1 PLAEQILRSSS
12 QIPPRRLYMRAPSF
26 QIPHHIPILLLSNQ
40 TFSER
45 YQLPSILLPSPPRF
59 PSIGSGGVFP
69 GYPCVSVCMGL
80 DVGEIGMP
88 LDLGL
93 DLKLFVAKTA
103 GRLAAAAKEAPA
115 VDACIRGLE
124 EERRKIEVFRREL
137 PLCARLLADGG

>member
-1 PLAEQILRSSS
+1 
-12 QIPPRRLYMRAPSF
+12 
-26 QIPHHIPILLLSNQ
+26 
-40 TFSER
+40 
-45 YQLPSILLPSPPRF
+45 
-59 PSIGSGGVFP
+59 
-69 GYPCVSVCMGL
+69 MGL

-93 DLKLFVAKTA
+93 DLKLFVAKSA

-137 PLCARLLADGG
+137 PLCARLLADGKPPVRPSIHPNGFYLIPVRILFACRPVL